1 MFEFKTKLEPFGR
14 GFVNCESENK
24 AVKISAGLI
33 NCAKELP
40 LNIDLNNGMPEFNIS
55 SQAFSFSFGN
65 SVTCNSGLLNEI
77 IDKTPEEKDE
87 LLLIKEKMWP
97 YLKHETELW
106 DCFTKRQSE
115 HEKAMDIWAGY
126 WMGHCVPKYADIA
139 IHGTDGYR
147 AKVEKY
153 RKINPGKDDFYDSI
167 NLLMDA
173 IDIFGERFYH
183 LADEMLKT
191 ETEEKHIEIL
201 ETIKH
206 TFSHA
211 PKKPCKDFAEAV
223 IVFFMMFQIDGCD
236 SPGHFD
242 QYMYDFWKVTDQ
254 TQAKKYLRYL
264 WDAFFKLGNIMNL
277 CISGSDE
284 NWNDIS
290 NDLTYAILEVT
301 AETAYNTPNLTMR
314 CHRNTPDK
322 LLQAAH
328 KSIGTGCGLPVLY
341 NDEAVCPALESLG
354 IPSADAHRYVM
365 NGCNQIDIQ
374 GKSHM
379 GLEDGEV
386 CLAKSIEYTLFN
398 GYSPYMKK
406 ELALKTGDPTE
417 FKTYDEFYAAVIKQI
432 DYLIDTATSKSNS
445 AQKLFAKEA
454 PNPFRSAFI
463 EGCIEKGLDYKQ
475 GGPLYGH
482 GQILAEAIAETVD
495 SLAVIKK
502 YVYEEKR
509 FTMAE
514 LVDALSKDFE
524 GYEDLYH
531 FLKNNDLKFG
541 NDIDY
546 VDEIAKGVV
555 DHYNSYLKTI
565 PTYRGGYFT
574 GGCSPFNRSARYA
587 KTIGAL
593 PNGKKKDDYV
603 IGDSIGC
610 TPGKDVNGP
619 TALMNSCLKFDHTL
633 PASGFILNLKF
644 DKEMFNTDAGKDG
657 FAAICRSYFGQKG
670 QQLTITVVS
679 LEDLLDA
686 KVNPQNH
693 QNLIVRIGGYSARF
707 IDLTPELQD
716 NVIARTSHTTM

>member
-1 MFEFKTKLEPFGR
+1 MYEFKTKLEPFGR
-14 GFVNCESENK
+14 GFVNCESESK
-24 AVKISAGLI
+24 AVKIGAGLI

-40 LNIDLNNGMPEFNIS
+40 LNIDLQRGVCEFTVWD
-55 SQAFSFSFGN
+55 QAINFTFSH
-65 SVTCNSGLLNEI
+65 SVSCNSSLLNKI
-77 IDKTPEEKDE
+77 ISENPEDAEE
-87 LLLIKEKMWP
+87 LMLIKEKAWP
-97 YLKHETELW
+97 YLKHETCLW
-106 DCFTKRQSE
+106 DCFTQQQKE
-115 HEKAMDIWAGY
+115 HESAKDLWAGY

-147 AKVEKY
+147 AKIEKY
-153 RKINPGKDDFYDSI
+153 RKLNPGKDDFYDSLMM
-167 NLLMDA
+167 LLEA
-173 IDIFGERFYH
+173 IDIFGERFYN
-183 LADEMLKT
+183 LAEDKLKT
-191 ETEEKHIEIL
+191 ETDETHIEML
-201 ETIKH
+201 NNIKR

-211 PKKPCKDFAEAV
+211 PKQPCKDFVEAV
-223 IVFFMMFQIDGCD
+223 IMFVMMFRVEGGDA
-236 SPGHFD
+236 PGHFD
-242 QYMYDFWKVTDQ
+242 QYMYDFWKVTDEKE
-254 TQAKKYLRYL
+254 AKKYLGYL
-264 WDAFFKLGNIMNL
+264 WDYFLKLGGTMNL

-301 AETAYNTPNLTMR
+301 AEKAYRTPNLTMR

-322 LLQAAH
+322 LLRAAH
-328 KSIGTGCGLPVLY
+328 KSIATGCGLPVIY

-354 IPSADAHRYVM
+354 IPSDDAHRYVM

-386 CLAKSIEYTLFN
+386 FLAKAVEYTLFN
-398 GYSPYMKK
+398 GYSPYKQK
-406 ELALKTGDPTE
+406 DLSIKTGDPTE
-417 FKTYDEFYAAVIKQI
+417 FKTYDEFYAAVIKQL
-432 DYLIDTATSKSNS
+432 DYLTDTVTAKSNA
-445 AQKLFAKEA
+445 AQELFAKEA

-463 EGCIEKGLDYKQ
+463 EGCIEKGLEYKN

-482 GQILAEAIAETVD
+482 GQILAQGIAETAD
-495 SLAVIKK
+495 ALAVIKK

-514 LVDALSKDFE
+514 LIDALSKDFE
-524 GYEDLYH
+524 GYEELNH
-531 FLKNNDLKFG
+531 FLRNCELKFG

-555 DHYNSYLKTI
+555 DHFNTYLRTI

-574 GGCSPFNRSARYA
+574 GGCSPFNRTANYA
-587 KTIGAL
+587 KTLGAF
-593 PNGKKKDDYV
+593 PNGKRKDEY
-603 IGDSIGC
+603 IIADSIGS
-610 TPGKDVNGP
+610 TPGKDINGP

-644 DKEMFNTDAGKDG
+644 DKQMFNSEAGADG
-657 FAAICRSYFGQKG
+657 FIALCRSYFGQKG
-670 QQLTITVVS
+670 QQLSITVVS

-693 QNLIVRIGGYSARF
+693 KDLIVRIGGYSARF
-707 IDLTPELQD
+707 IDLSPELQD
-716 NVIARTSHTTM
+716 NVIARTSHITM